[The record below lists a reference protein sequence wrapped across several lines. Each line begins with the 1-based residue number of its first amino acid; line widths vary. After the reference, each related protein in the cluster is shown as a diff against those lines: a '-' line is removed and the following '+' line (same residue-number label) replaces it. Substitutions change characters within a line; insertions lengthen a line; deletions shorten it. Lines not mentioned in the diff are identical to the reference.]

1 MHLLCLLSARDLILS
16 MSSSKHGAAV
26 YQETKAA
33 LPSMFSLKPSKV
45 ALFKTKLESRAD
57 ASGWKSNAQGITK
70 FDNQDNLPV
79 NLIWEYG
86 KIDMATLTSICKT
99 FITGNQSD
107 AYRAQN
113 NRNALDCLIA
123 SLDEDEH
130 KCVLAN
136 HSNYTIESQAAFPF
150 LYKTLMHLATL
161 DSTATNAALC
171 TIICNCKV
179 FAHECDWDIDK
190 MNS

>member
-79 NLIWEYG
+79 NLI
-86 KIDMATLTSICKT
+86 
-99 FITGNQSD
+99 
-107 AYRAQN
+107 
-113 NRNALDCLIA
+113 
-123 SLDEDEH
+123 
-130 KCVLAN
+130 
-136 HSNYTIESQAAFPF
+136 
-150 LYKTLMHLATL
+150 
-161 DSTATNAALC
+161 
-171 TIICNCKV
+171 
-179 FAHECDWDIDK
+179 
-190 MNS
+190 